1 MAEAYAVQDALVA
14 LQSGRRVGYKIGATS
29 KRAQTYLG
37 LEGPLL
43 GQVLE
48 STIFGSPAEIPSN
61 GLVFALAEPEF
72 AFRLLEDLPAR
83 ERPFERER
91 VEAAVRVLVP
101 AIEIVTSVWDGWTDQ
116 GAFALIA
123 DNGAHGCLVL
133 GEDVEDWRSSD
144 LAELRVRIEING
156 APMGEGT
163 GANCLGH
170 PLNALTWLAN
180 EIAERGE
187 GLRAGEVV
195 TTGVVTPFHY
205 LEFGDEVVA
214 DFGRLGRVSLR
225 YMASGES

>member
-1 MAEAYAVQDALVA
+1 LEAAYAVQDALIA
-14 LQSGRRVGYKIGATS
+14 LQGGRRVGYKIGATS
-29 KRAQTYLG
+29 KRAQSYLG
-37 LEGPLL
+37 LEGPLS
-43 GQVLE
+43 GQVL
-48 STIFGSPAEIPSN
+48 SGTIFRSPANIPAD

-72 AFRLLEDLPAR
+72 AFRIREDLPAR
-83 ERPFERER
+83 ERPFDRER
-91 VEAAVRVLVP
+91 VEAALGALMP
-101 AIEIVTSVWDGWTDQ
+101 AMEIVTSVWESWAEQ

-133 GEDVEDWRSSD
+133 GEDVEDWRSSG
-144 LAELRVRIEING
+144 LPEHRVRIEING
-156 APMGEGT
+156 APRGEGT

-180 EIAERGE
+180 ETAGRGE

-225 YMASGES
+225 YDPPAES